1 MEAGAQDITTGPTGD
16 PDIQAPVAG
25 LVEAVENSIMTHQP
39 TH

>member
-16 PDIQAPVAG
+16 PDIQAPVA
-25 LVEAVENSIMTHQP
+25 EAVENSIMTHQP